1 MATLTQT
8 GQHKRDVR
16 ELLADGRF
24 RLALGLLLLSISA
37 FVVHQVKNREPEL
50 LEANNLNT
58 TVPSALVDSTSKS
71 KLDLMAQAH
80 ESVPMALPGADSQ
93 ASLTATGAG
102 MQPLGAPTVGVPT
115 VSPSSP
121 AVSPSM
127 ALPGMTGAASGGG
140 VAAAPGASV
149 PGSLDRY
156 MYRRNVPTDEEF
168 KTLSDYYE
176 TPAESAP
183 NRSSARPRTVAHN
196 DDEDDNDDKPQAS
209 PAVQYKKAQD
219 LNRLKSLLE
228 EYKRDKDAK
237 AVARQEAELKPQKL
251 AKSDVVSGLD
261 GLDRSRNSFYGLF
274 SQESR
279 QESES
284 RDEAINGTF
293 RAVINQN
300 QTVVNGGRVQ
310 LRLLEDMTI
319 QDVVI
324 PRGTLL
330 YGVGNFGAERVGV
343 QITSVQLQ
351 NRIYPIRLSV
361 YDMDGLPGIYVPNV
375 IAVQEGR
382 LATAQAIGG
391 VNINTPTSGSNIGQ
405 AAAASAAQAGVRG
418 VQNLFQRKAR
428 LQKAALKSNYYVLL
442 R

>member
-37 FVVHQVKNREPEL
+37 FVVHQVKNREPEP

-71 KLDLMAQAH
+71 KLDLMAQVH

-102 MQPLGAPTVGVPT
+102 MQPLGVPT

-127 ALPGMTGAASGGG
+127 ALLGMTGAASGGG
-140 VAAAPGASV
+140 IAAAPGASV

-176 TPAESAP
+176 TPAELAP

-196 DDEDDNDDKPQAS
+196 DDEEDDKLQAS

-300 QTVVNGGRVQ
+300 QTVVSGGRVQ

-319 QDVVI
+319 LDVVI

-391 VNINTPTSGSNIGQ
+391 VNINTPTTGNNIGQ

-428 LQKAALKSNYYVLL
+428 LQKAALKGNYYVLL

>member
-1 MATLTQT
+1 MATLTQPSH
-8 GQHKRDVR
+8 HKRDVR
-16 ELLADGRF
+16 DLFSDQRF
-24 RLALGLLLLSISA
+24 RLALALLALAIAALLIYL
-37 FVVHQVKNREPEL
+37 VKNRKEEP

-58 TVPSALVDSTSKS
+58 TVPSATVDSIPKS
-71 KLDLMAQAH
+71 KLDVMAQAQAH
-80 ESVPMALPGADSQ
+80 ESMPMAMPGTDTPT
-93 ASLTATGAG
+93 SLTSVGTG
-102 MQPLGAPTVGVPT
+102 MQ
-115 VSPSSP
+115 SPSSP
-121 AVSPSM
+121 VVSPSM
-127 ALPGMTGAASGGG
+127 ALPGMSLPNGGG
-140 VAAAPGASV
+140 GGAAPGASV

-156 MYRRNVPTDEEF
+156 MYRKSTPSDEDF

-176 TPAESAP
+176 PDGAGTDVATAP
-183 NRSSARPRTVAHN
+183 RSSARARSVSTRDD
-196 DDEDDNDDKPQAS
+196 DDEVAPVS

-228 EYKRDKDAK
+228 EYKRDKEEK
-237 AVARQEAELKPQKL
+237 ATARQEAELKPYKL
-251 AKSDVVSGLD
+251 AQSDVVSGLD
-261 GLDRSRNSFYGLF
+261 GIDRSRNGFYGLF

-279 QESES
+279 QEGEA

-300 QTVVNGGRVQ
+300 QTVINGGRVQ

-319 QDVVI
+319 QDMVI
-324 PRGTLL
+324 PRGTLV
-330 YGVGNFGAERVGV
+330 YGVGNFGAERVSV
-343 QITSVQLQ
+343 QVSSVQLH
-351 NRIYPIRLSV
+351 NRIYPIKLSV

-382 LATAQAIGG
+382 LATAQAVGG
-391 VNINTPTSGSNIGQ
+391 INVSTPTGSNIGQ

-428 LQKAALKSNYYVLL
+428 LQKASLKGNYYVLL